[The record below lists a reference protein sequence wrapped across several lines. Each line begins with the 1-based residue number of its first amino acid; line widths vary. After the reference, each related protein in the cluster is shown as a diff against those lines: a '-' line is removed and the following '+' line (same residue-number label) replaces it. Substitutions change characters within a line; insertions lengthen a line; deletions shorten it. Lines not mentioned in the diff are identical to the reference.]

1 MGEQQANQSAT
12 IQTRPPQDVI
22 DRAIQAVYSH
32 RILHDAEFG
41 MALIAPAITGE
52 APLFGSDAH
61 EAMISLADLEQST
74 GAATVDGATASSAPQ
89 RTISSHCA
97 RSFENNSMRIQLV
110 DQFIQHIAVF
120 TFTRH
125 RTQLP
130 QIFIFQYVRSSELEN
145 NKFDLETFDLVS
157 EYCSAF
163 SVGASDRCR

>member
-52 APLFGSDAH
+52 AP
-61 EAMISLADLEQST
+61 MIYLADLEQST
-74 GAATVDGATASSAPQ
+74 ATVDGATASSAPQ